1 MAVTQ
6 RTQNQLYAQV
16 VTEMQERGIIDKTG
30 KLDPRSWSDL
40 VGRFPVCQAD
50 VRHPPQPFLD
60 CRADPSNFAAV
71 ALTWESEH
79 KASPKASSAIPRL
92 PGSDC
97 Y

>member
-50 VRHPPQPFLD
+50 VRHL
-60 CRADPSNFAAV
+60 
-71 ALTWESEH
+71 L
-79 KASPKASSAIPRL
+79 
-92 PGSDC
+92 
-97 Y
+97 

>member
-16 VTEMQERGIIDKTG
+16 VTEMQEWGIINKTG

-50 VRHPPQPFLD
+50 VRHL
-60 CRADPSNFAAV
+60 
-71 ALTWESEH
+71 L
-79 KASPKASSAIPRL
+79 
-92 PGSDC
+92 
-97 Y
+97 